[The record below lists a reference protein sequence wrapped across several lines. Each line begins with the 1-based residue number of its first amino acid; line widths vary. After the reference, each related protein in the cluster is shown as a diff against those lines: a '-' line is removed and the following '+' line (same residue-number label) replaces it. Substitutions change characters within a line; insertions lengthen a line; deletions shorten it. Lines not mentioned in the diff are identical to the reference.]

1 MFLQNGKWLVI
12 PETLYFALLLLFGFL
27 AVMSIIALLIG
38 TVKKRK
44 AKYFLRWGIVVI
56 ISAIYLTATL
66 RLGWIVA
73 NTMIGG

>member
-27 AVMSIIALLIG
+27 AVMSIIALFIG

-44 AKYFLRWGIVVI
+44 AKYFLRWGIVVV
-56 ISAIYLTATL
+56 ISAIYLTATM